1 MYNGTY
7 LQHRIRKQNSKK
19 KISESIQVKAK
30 YFSKNEFNISNLSTI
45 SLYPWK
51 MESGYFGRVKIKN

>member
-1 MYNGTY
+1 MEPICNIESGNKTV
-7 LQHRIRKQNSKK
+7 KE